1 MGHTNNS
8 SIHKTSRAS
17 VPSGKWRWYLQN
29 LALTISNLQCTCGVK
44 PRYPSLVT
52 ARAHSLP
59 PLSGFHLLPLSL
71 SLRITDTNACCPTG
85 LSHCLS
91 NHEDTVVLLTCLCW
105 KKAQACAYSP
115 TLILFTLKVFIALE
129 IGNFISGDVCATA
142 MVFSVCLSDF
152 WEKTNE
158 WNEEKWKEN
167 SNWWIWMRPSELC
180 CTWWIANWLNQR

>member
-105 KKAQACAYSP
+105 KKSSGLC
-115 TLILFTLKVFIALE
+115 LFTNTDPLHSQSFYRIRNRKFHFWRRLCHSHGIL
-129 IGNFISGDVCATA
+129 
-142 MVFSVCLSDF
+142 CLS
-152 WEKTNE
+152 
-158 WNEEKWKEN
+158 
-167 SNWWIWMRPSELC
+167 
-180 CTWWIANWLNQR
+180 